1 MNRAI
6 TAASLGVLI
15 CFSGMS
21 WAGDD
26 QKHNS
31 SASGASASS
40 DVLFSLE
47 AVQWVGPGITFH
59 ALEGKTTVVLVY
71 ATWCPICN
79 KWSGKMFAQ
88 LKDAIKGR
96 PVVVLAVNTD
106 KTPRSARRYV
116 VERDFKASN
125 IIHGYHPTL
134 HTRLG
139 FDSNLFHYMQIGPNG
154 KIIQK
159 GSAGMYD
166 QDGNFGLPTRLKE
179 SESLGQFLF
188 IAPEMPDAFQTLLW
202 PCELGQMSDI
212 ELRAAQKKLPAD
224 QKKAIETAV
233 DRFLDTRLEQI
244 RRYYKGSIPERL
256 EAHQAA
262 GELSKMFKSSE
273 QSKKAKQ
280 VIAFMEKDKQ
290 FKQELAARKA
300 YQSALERIAAKPQ
313 RRNSLFKAIARRFQ
327 GTHFGNIAKESLEHT
342 GIK

>member
-6 TAASLGVLI
+6 ISASLSVLI

-21 WAGDD
+21 WARDG
-26 QKHNS
+26 QKHDS
-31 SASGASASS
+31 SASDSSSSA

-47 AVQWVGPGITFH
+47 AVQWVEPGITCD
-59 ALEGKTTVVLVY
+59 AIKGKTTVILVY

-79 KWSGKMFAQ
+79 KWSGKMFGQ

-116 VERDFKASN
+116 AERNFTAPN

-139 FDSNLFHYMQIGPNG
+139 FDSNLFHYVQIGPSG
-154 KIIQK
+154 KVTRK
-159 GSAGMYD
+159 GSAGMQD
-166 QDGNFGLPTRLKE
+166 QAGNFGLPTRLKE
-179 SESLGQFLF
+179 SKNLGEFLF
-188 IAPEMPDAFQTLLW
+188 ITPDMPESLQALLW
-202 PCELGQMSDI
+202 PCELGRMSDT

-224 QKKAIETAV
+224 QKKAVETAV
-233 DRFLDTRLEQI
+233 DSFLDTRLEQI
-244 RRYYKGSIPERL
+244 RRNYKGSIPQRL
-256 EAHQAA
+256 EAYQAA
-262 GELSKMFKSSE
+262 LALSKMFKSSE

-313 RRNSLFKAIARRFQ
+313 RRNSLLRAIARRFK
-327 GTHFGNIAKESLEHT
+327 GTHFGEMAKENIETLSKE
-342 GIK
+342 